1 MDKIASVLGHP
12 NVLDRMISAWEKVD
26 ERRNHA
32 VYMLQSANIEYAMIG
47 GNAVA
52 AWVKTIDAGGIRGT
66 PSVDILVRRED
77 SERAESVL
85 IAAGLP
91 VGKGRSDVRLW
102 YAGEKVKEDYFL
114 PMPELDATV
123 VLQGMRVLT
132 LEALVQTKLVAFR
145 TIDKV
150 HLGDMIEVGL
160 VDETW
165 CERYPKE
172 LSERLHYLIENPE
185 NEFC

>member
-1 MDKIASVLGHP
+1 MVDP
-12 NVLDRMISAWEKVD
+12 VLDQPDILERMANALENVWRRRKQTILVLEK
-26 ERRNHA
+26 A
-32 VYMLQSANIEYAMIG
+32 GIEYAVLG

-52 AWVKTIDAGGIRGT
+52 AWVKTIDAGGVRGT
-66 PSVDILVRRED
+66 PNVDILVRRED

-85 IAAGLP
+85 VAAGLP

-114 PMPELDATV
+114 PMPELDATI
-123 VLQGMRVLT
+123 VLQGMCVLT

-160 VDETW
+160 VDET
-165 CERYPKE
+165 
-172 LSERLHYLIENPE
+172 
-185 NEFC
+185 

>member
-1 MDKIASVLGHP
+1 MKKVVSILSHP
-12 NVLDRMISAWEKVD
+12 DVLDRMISAWEKVD
-26 ERRNHA
+26 ERRNQA
-32 VYMLQSANIEYAMIG
+32 VYVLQSANIEDAMIG

-52 AWVKTIDAGGIRGT
+52 AWVKTIDAGGVRGT

-77 SERAESVL
+77 SEGAESVL
-85 IAAGLP
+85 VASGLP

-102 YAGEKVKEDYFL
+102 YAGEKVKEDYLL
-114 PMPELDATV
+114 PLPELDATV

-150 HLGDMIEVGL
+150 HLCDMIEVGL

-165 CERYPKE
+165 CVRYPKE
-172 LSERLHYLIENPE
+172 LSERLRYLIENPE
-185 NEFC
+185 SDI